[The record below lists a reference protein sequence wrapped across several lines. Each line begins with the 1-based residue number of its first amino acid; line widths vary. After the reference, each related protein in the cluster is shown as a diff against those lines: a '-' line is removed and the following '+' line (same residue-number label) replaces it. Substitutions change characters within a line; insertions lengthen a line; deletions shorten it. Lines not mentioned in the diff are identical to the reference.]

1 MKAVILVGGFGTRLR
16 PLTLD
21 CPKPLVEFCNK
32 PMMLHQIEALVEV
45 GVTHVILA
53 VRYIHG
59 QLVQNHLK
67 LVQIHRKLVQN
78 QPELI
83 PLFSYMS
90 GLLQERLGHH
100 AQRLGITISFSH
112 EEIPMD
118 TAGPLAL
125 ARKLITD
132 GNNGEPFFVMNA
144 DVTAD
149 FPFKKSSNCLS
160 QQLELF

>member
-1 MKAVILVGGFGTRLR
+1 
-16 PLTLD
+16 
-21 CPKPLVEFCNK
+21 
-32 PMMLHQIEALVEV
+32 
-45 GVTHVILA
+45 
-53 VRYIHG
+53 
-59 QLVQNHLK
+59 
-67 LVQIHRKLVQN
+67 
-78 QPELI
+78 
-83 PLFSYMS
+83 MS

-149 FPFKKSSNCLS
+149 FPFKKMLQFHKVDKFSDSYKLRNTKYVIQMTLY
-160 QQLELF
+160 QLRYAKYVIPIT

>member
-1 MKAVILVGGFGTRLR
+1 MVL
-16 PLTLD
+16 
-21 CPKPLVEFCNK
+21 
-32 PMMLHQIEALVEV
+32 
-45 GVTHVILA
+45 
-53 VRYIHG
+53 
-59 QLVQNHLK
+59 
-67 LVQIHRKLVQN
+67 N
-78 QPELI
+78 QPELNLNI
-83 PLFSYMS
+83 IFSYMS

-149 FPFKKSSNCLS
+149 FPFKKMLQFHKVHNSHYVIKPIT
-160 QQLELF
+160 